1 MPVYAYKGVNQA
13 GRAAKG
19 FVDAENQRAAR
30 AKLRKDG
37 VFLTDLAESSG
48 ARARGRGERKDAAP
62 SRWQVQFSFL
72 RRVSTMELSL
82 ATRQLAT
89 LVGAGIPLVEALGA
103 LTEQVES
110 TRLKGVI
117 GAVRD
122 RVNEGASLADAMGA
136 SGVFGDLFVSMV
148 RAGEAG
154 GALEQVLDRLADYQ
168 EGQVRLRNRVLSIIL
183 YPCVMLG
190 FAVFVI
196 GALVTFVLPQITQ
209 LLQSLNQ
216 PLPFYTRAIIGLSD
230 FTRDWW
236 WAVALGVAAVVTGL
250 RAAIRTETGR
260 VRWDAF
266 RLRVPVFGKVVRL
279 LAISRFTR
287 TLSTLLAGGIPIV
300 RALEISK
307 LVASNA
313 IIGRAVEAA
322 SESLTEGSTLAGPLR
337 ASGEF
342 PPLVIH
348 MVDVGERS
356 GELEPM
362 LAKIADNYDEQVEST
377 VTRLTALLEP
387 ILILLMVGIVLGI
400 IFSVLVPMLQITGS
414 IR

>member
-1 MPVYAYKGVNQA
+1 VPVYAYRGVTES
-13 GRAAKG
+13 GRSTKG
-19 FVDAENQRAAR
+19 FVDAESLRAAR
-30 AKLRKDG
+30 AKLRRDG
-37 VFLTDLAESSG
+37 VFPTDLAESAG
-48 ARARGRGERKDAAP
+48 ARTGRRRRERAAEGGAP
-62 SRWQVQFSFL
+62 RLLLAL
-72 RRVSTMELSL
+72 RRVSTLDLAL

-110 TRLKGVI
+110 TRLKGVL
-117 GAVRD
+117 GGVRD
-122 RVNEGASLADAMGA
+122 RVNEGASLADALAEG
-136 SGVFGDLFVSMV
+136 GVFGDLYVSMV

-154 GALEQVLDRLADYQ
+154 GAREQVLERLADYL
-168 EGQVRLRNRVLSIIL
+168 EGQVRLRNRVLSIVL
-183 YPCVMLG
+183 YPIMMLG
-190 FAVFVI
+190 FAMFVI
-196 GALVTFVLPQITQ
+196 AILVSFVLPQITQ
-209 LLQSLNQ
+209 LLESLNQ
-216 PLPFYTRAIIGLSD
+216 PLPFYTRLIIGFSELV
-230 FTRDWW
+230 RAWW
-236 WAVALGVAAVVTGL
+236 WAGLLGGLALFLSL
-250 RAAIRTETGR
+250 RAAVRTERGR
-260 VRWDAF
+260 ARFDALKL
-266 RLRVPVFGKVVRL
+266 RLPVVGRVVRL

-300 RALEISK
+300 RALEISRF
-307 LVASNA
+307 VASNA
-313 IIGRAVEAA
+313 VVGSAVERAK
-322 SESLTEGSTLAGPLR
+322 ESLTEGASLAGPLR

-362 LAKIADNYDEQVEST
+362 LAKVAETYDEQVENT

-400 IFSVLVPMLQITGS
+400 IFAVLVPMLQITGS